1 VLDGVEM
8 KWGSGKKKR
17 EPGWL
22 VALLRPQ
29 ELAIAHGRIALN
41 GKARIGKLTSRALEG
56 EYAGAERLSREW
68 HLERYRCATLLEPGD
83 YQLLQ
88 VEAPNVPPAE
98 LKAAIRWRIKDLLD
112 YHVDDATVDVLDIP
126 PDPTGAARSHSM
138 YAVAARNDAIQACI
152 ERFDAA
158 QIPLSVIDI
167 AETAQ
172 RNIASLYEDE
182 GRGVGLLYLG
192 ESSGLFTINFR
203 RELYLA
209 RRIEVGYDQISAG
222 PERAEAFNRIALELT
237 RTLDHFDRQF
247 GFVAVNK
254 LLLGPEPGES
264 GLLDYLRSNLDLPI
278 SRIDLDATLAFDAG
292 ARPDP
297 RTEWQRFH
305 LLGASLRYE
314 SKAP

>member
-1 VLDGVEM
+1 M
-8 KWGSGKKKR
+8 KWVSAKKKKR

-22 VALLRPQ
+22 VASLQPQ
-29 ELAIAHGRIALN
+29 ELAIVHGRIGLN
-41 GKARIGKLTSRALEG
+41 GKARIGRLAARELEG
-56 EYAGAERLSREW
+56 EYAGAHRLSREW
-68 HLERYRCATLLEPGD
+68 HLERYRCATLLEPGE
-83 YQLLQ
+83 YQLLL

-126 PDPTGAARSHSM
+126 PDPSGSARSHSM
-138 YAVAARNDAIQACI
+138 YAVAARNEAVQACI

-172 RNIASLYEDE
+172 RNIAALYEEE

-192 ESSGLFTINFR
+192 EHDGLFTINFR

-209 RRIEVGYDQISAG
+209 RRIDIGYEQTSAVH
-222 PERAEAFNRIALELT
+222 ERTEAFNRIALELT

-254 LLLGPEPGES
+254 LLLGPEPEDS
-264 GLLDYLRSNLDLPI
+264 GLLEYLKANLDIPI
-278 SRIDLDATLAFDAG
+278 SRVDLGATLAFDSD

-297 RTEWQRFH
+297 RTEWRRFH
-305 LLGASLRYE
+305 LIGASLRYE
-314 SKAP
+314 TKAP

>member
-1 VLDGVEM
+1 M
-8 KWGSGKKKR
+8 RWGRAKKR

-22 VALLRPQ
+22 AASLRPN
-29 ELAIAHGRIALN
+29 ELAVVHGRIGSN
-41 GKARIGKLTSRALEG
+41 GKARIGKFASAALEG
-56 EYAGAERLSREW
+56 DYAGADRLSKEW
-68 HLERYRCATLLEPGD
+68 HLDRYQCATLLEPGD
-83 YQLLQ
+83 YHLLL

-98 LKAAIRWRIKDLLD
+98 LKAAIRWRIKDMLD

-126 PDPTGAARSHSM
+126 PDPSGSARTHSM

-158 QIPLSVIDI
+158 QIPLSVIDV

-172 RNIASLYEDE
+172 RNIAALYEDE

-209 RRIEVGYDQISAG
+209 RRIDIGYAQISAAH
-222 PERAEAFNRIALELT
+222 ERAEAFSRIALELT

-247 GFVAVNK
+247 GFVTVNK
-254 LLLGPEPGES
+254 LLLGPEPEDS
-264 GLLDYLRSNLDLPI
+264 GLVEYLGSNLNVPVSRVDL
-278 SRIDLDATLAFDAG
+278 AEALAFDED
-292 ARPDP
+292 ARPD
-297 RTEWQRFH
+297 RLTEWQRFH
-305 LLGASLRYE
+305 LVGASLRYE
-314 SKAP
+314 AKTP

>member
-152 ERFDAA
+152 ERFDAV

-172 RNIASLYEDE
+172 GCCIWANPAACSRSISAASSTSRAASRSATTRSRP
-182 GRGVGLLYLG
+182 GP
-192 ESSGLFTINFR
+192 S
-203 RELYLA
+203 A
-209 RRIEVGYDQISAG
+209 RR
-222 PERAEAFNRIALELT
+222 
-237 RTLDHFDRQF
+237 
-247 GFVAVNK
+247 
-254 LLLGPEPGES
+254 
-264 GLLDYLRSNLDLPI
+264 RSTG
-278 SRIDLDATLAFDAG
+278 SR
-292 ARPDP
+292 
-297 RTEWQRFH
+297 
-305 LLGASLRYE
+305 S
-314 SKAP
+314 S

>member
-1 VLDGVEM
+1 M
-8 KWGSGKKKR
+8 SWGSTNKKKR

-22 VALLRPQ
+22 AASLRPQ
-29 ELAIAHGRIALN
+29 ELAIVHGRIALN
-41 GKARIGKLTSRALEG
+41 GKARIDRLASRALEG
-56 EYAGAERLSREW
+56 DFAGAEKLSKEW
-68 HLERYRCATLLEPGD
+68 HLDRYRCATLLAPGD
-83 YQLLQ
+83 YQLLL

-126 PDPTGAARSHSM
+126 PDPAGATRSHSM
-138 YAVAARNDAIQACI
+138 YAVAARNEAVQACI

-172 RNIASLYEDE
+172 RNIAALYEEDE
-182 GRGVGLLYLG
+182 RGVGLLYLG
-192 ESSGLFTINFR
+192 QGDGLFTINYR
-203 RELYLA
+203 GELYLA
-209 RRIEVGYDQISAG
+209 RRIDIGYEQISAVN
-222 PERAEAFNRIALELT
+222 ERTEAFNRIALELT

-247 GFVAVNK
+247 GYVAVNK
-254 LLLGPEPGES
+254 LLLGPEPEDS
-264 GLLDYLRSNLDLPI
+264 GLLDFLKSNLDIPI
-278 SRIDLDATLAFDAG
+278 SRVDLGATLAFDSD

-305 LLGASLRYE
+305 LIGASLRYE
-314 SKAP
+314 TKTP

>member
-1 VLDGVEM
+1 M
-8 KWGSGKKKR
+8 MWGSAKKNKR
-17 EPGWL
+17 EAGWL
-22 VALLRPQ
+22 VASLRPQ
-29 ELAIAHGRIALN
+29 ELAIVHGRIGLN
-41 GKARIGKLTSRALEG
+41 GKARIGALDARALQG
-56 EYAGAERLSREW
+56 DYAGAEKLSREW

-83 YQLLQ
+83 YQLLL

-126 PDPTGAARSHSM
+126 PDPSGSARSHSM
-138 YAVAARNDAIQACI
+138 YAVAARNEAVQACI

-172 RNIASLYEDE
+172 RNIAALYEDE

-192 ESSGLFTINFR
+192 ETSGLFTINYR

-209 RRIEVGYDQISAG
+209 RRIDIGHEQISA
-222 PERAEAFNRIALELT
+222 PSERAEAFNRIALELT

-254 LLLGPEPGES
+254 LLLGPEPEDS
-264 GLLDYLRSNLDLPI
+264 GLLEYLKSNLDIPI
-278 SRIDLDATLAFDAG
+278 SRVDLGAALAFDSD

-297 RTEWQRFH
+297 GTEWRRFH
-305 LLGASLRYE
+305 LIGASLRYE
-314 SKAP
+314 TKAP

>member
-1 VLDGVEM
+1 M
-8 KWGSGKKKR
+8 SWWSAKKKTH

-22 VALLRPQ
+22 VASLRPN

-41 GKARIGKLTSRALEG
+41 GKAHIGMLAARELEG
-56 EYAGAERLSREW
+56 DYAGADRLSREW
-68 HLERYRCATLLEPGD
+68 HLERYRCATLLDPGD
-83 YQLLQ
+83 YQLLL
-88 VEAPNVPPAE
+88 VEAPNVPAAE
-98 LKAAIRWRIKDLLD
+98 LKAAIRWRIKDMLD

-126 PDPTGAARSHSM
+126 PDPSGSARTRSM

-172 RNIASLYEDE
+172 RNIAALYEND

-209 RRIEVGYDQISAG
+209 RRIDVGYAQISAAQ
-222 PERAEAFNRIALELT
+222 ERAEAFSRIALELT

-247 GFVAVNK
+247 GFVAVSK
-254 LLLGPEPGES
+254 LLLGPEPEIG
-264 GLLDYLRSNLDLPI
+264 R
-278 SRIDLDATLAFDAG
+278 A
-292 ARPDP
+292 
-297 RTEWQRFH
+297 H
-305 LLGASLRYE
+305 V
-314 SKAP
+314 

>member
-1 VLDGVEM
+1 M
-8 KWGSGKKKR
+8 KWLSAKKNKR

-22 VALLRPQ
+22 VASLKPT
-29 ELAIAHGRIALN
+29 ELAVVHGRIALN
-41 GKARIGKLTSRALEG
+41 GKARIERLAAHALEG
-56 EYAGAERLSREW
+56 EYAGAERLGREW

-126 PDPTGAARSHSM
+126 PDPSGSARSHSM
-138 YAVAARNDAIQACI
+138 YAVAARNEAVQACI

-172 RNIASLYEDE
+172 RNIAALYEEE

-192 ESSGLFTINFR
+192 EGSGLFTINFR

-209 RRIEVGYDQISAG
+209 RRIDIGYEQVSSAA
-222 PERAEAFNRIALELT
+222 ERGEAFNRIALELT

-247 GFVAVNK
+247 GFVAVSR
-254 LLLGPEPGES
+254 LMLGPEPEDS
-264 GLLDYLRSNLDLPI
+264 GLLEYLRSNLDLPI
-278 SRIDLDATLAFDAG
+278 ARVDLGAALAFDSG

-305 LLGASLRYE
+305 LIGASLRYE
-314 SKAP
+314 AKAP

>member
-1 VLDGVEM
+1 M
-8 KWGSGKKKR
+8 KWRAAKKKKR

-22 VALLRPQ
+22 VASLRPQ
-29 ELAIAHGRIALN
+29 ELAIVHGRIGSN
-41 GKARIGKLTSRALEG
+41 GKARIGKLASRELEG
-56 EYAGAERLSREW
+56 DYAGAERLSREW

-126 PDPTGAARSHSM
+126 PDPTGAVRTHSM
-138 YAVAARNDAIQACI
+138 YAVAARNDAVQACI
-152 ERFDAA
+152 ERFGAA
-158 QIPLSVIDI
+158 QIPLSVIDV

-172 RNIASLYEDE
+172 RNIAALYEDE
-182 GRGVGLLYLG
+182 GRGAGMLYLG
-192 ESSGLFTINFR
+192 QDSSLFTINYR

-209 RRIEVGYDQISAG
+209 RRFDIGYNQVTTAS
-222 PERAEAFNRIALELT
+222 EREDALNRIAVELT

-247 GFVAVNK
+247 GYVVVNK
-254 LLLGPEPGES
+254 ILLGPEPEDS
-264 GLLDYLRSNLDLPI
+264 GLLDYLPLVLDLPVE
-278 SRIDLDATLAFDAG
+278 RVDLARTLAFDPG
-292 ARPDP
+292 ALPDS
-297 RTEWQRFH
+297 RGEWQHFH
-305 LLGASLRYE
+305 LIGASLRQG

>member
-1 VLDGVEM
+1 M
-8 KWGSGKKKR
+8 KWRAAKKKKR

-22 VALLRPQ
+22 VASLRPQ
-29 ELAIAHGRIALN
+29 ELAIVHGRIGSN
-41 GKARIGKLTSRALEG
+41 GKARIGKLASRELEG
-56 EYAGAERLSREW
+56 DYAGAERLSREW

-126 PDPTGAARSHSM
+126 PDPTGAAGGHSM
-138 YAVAARNDAIQACI
+138 YAVAARNEAVQACI

-158 QIPLSVIDI
+158 HIPLSVIDI

-172 RNIASLYEDE
+172 RNIAALYEQE

-192 ESSGLFTINFR
+192 ESSGLFTINYR

-209 RRIEVGYDQISAG
+209 RRIDVGYDQISAA
-222 PERAEAFNRIALELT
+222 PERDEAFNRIAVELT

-254 LLLGPEPGES
+254 LLLGPEPEES
-264 GLLDYLRSNLDLPI
+264 GLLEYLGSNLDIPI
-278 SRIDLDATLAFDAG
+278 SRVDLGATLAFDAD
-292 ARPDP
+292 ARPD
-297 RTEWQRFH
+297 RRSEWQHFH
-305 LLGASLRYE
+305 LVGASLRHE
-314 SKAP
+314 AKAP

>member
-1 VLDGVEM
+1 M
-8 KWGSGKKKR
+8 KWVSAKKKKR

-22 VALLRPQ
+22 VASLRPQ
-29 ELAIAHGRIALN
+29 ELAIVHGRIGLN
-41 GKARIGKLTSRALEG
+41 GKARIGRLDARALEG
-56 EYAGAERLSREW
+56 DYAGAEKLSREW

-126 PDPTGAARSHSM
+126 PDPSGSARSHSM
-138 YAVAARNDAIQACI
+138 YAVAARNEAVQACI

-158 QIPLSVIDI
+158 HIPLAVIDI
-167 AETAQ
+167 AAPAQ
-172 RNIASLYEDE
+172 RNIAALYEEE
-182 GRGVGLLYLG
+182 GRGVGMLYLG
-192 ESSGLFTINFR
+192 EGSGLFTINYR

-209 RRIEVGYDQISAG
+209 RRIDIGYEQISAAH
-222 PERAEAFNRIALELT
+222 ERTEAFNRIALALT

-247 GFVAVNK
+247 GFVVVNK
-254 LLLGPEPGES
+254 LLLGPEPEDS
-264 GLLDYLRSNLDLPI
+264 GLLEYLKSNLDIPI
-278 SRIDLDATLAFDAG
+278 SRVDLGTTLAFDSE

-297 RTEWQRFH
+297 RAEWQRFH
-305 LLGASLRYE
+305 LIGASLRYE
-314 SKAP
+314 TKAP